1 MNTKLSPHQKTRLL
15 PLEAELQDHVKQG
28 EAKKAVEVAGRIQ
41 SLFGDDRSHYR
52 LLRAKLW
59 CFEAA
64 VDANDLSYA
73 EAGLT
78 GIRSKAPPS
87 SRIYL
92 EASTLLAVCFLRKK
106 KITEAKTTI
115 RDAVGSLKNITSA
128 SKRRQFQKRLIE
140 RVEQEC
146 ILSEFIGSN
155 EELDEETVQ
164 TKAIEL
170 VKSPEDQLFEF
181 LGRTLPAGGLSRLA
195 DVRNYSI
202 LQLPEPDRKALPPP
216 REAEKP
222 SELGKKAFAIVG
234 RIAWKALCQPHTPI
248 YKLWSQRLP
257 DVYEKGYFAAAIIAA
272 LKEWQIGASLF
283 ASGIVALA
291 MKHSARDFCEWTK
304 PKGLMID
311 RKDLE

>member
-1 MNTKLSPHQKTRLL
+1 MNTKLTPHQKSRLL
-15 PLEAELQDHVKQG
+15 PLEAQLQDHVKRG
-28 EAKKAVEVAGRIQ
+28 ESKGAIEVATQIQ
-41 SLFGDDRSHYR
+41 ILFTNDRSHYR
-52 LLRAKLW
+52 LLRAKVW

-64 VDANDLSYA
+64 VDANDITYA

-78 GIRSKAPPS
+78 GIRAKAPRS
-87 SRIYL
+87 SRIHL
-92 EASTLLAVCFLRKK
+92 EASTLLAVCFLRRK
-106 KITEAKTTI
+106 KIPEAKAII
-115 RDAVGSLKNITSA
+115 RDAVGSLKNITSTA
-128 SKRRQFQKRLIE
+128 KRQQFQKRLIE

-146 ILSEFIGSN
+146 ILSEFIGSGD
-155 EELDEETVQ
+155 ELDEETVQ

-170 VKSPEDQLFEF
+170 VKTPEDQLFEF
-181 LGRTLPAGGLSRLA
+181 LGRTLPPAGLSRLA

-202 LQLPEPDRKALPPP
+202 LQLPEPDRKALPPA

-234 RIAWKALCQPHTPI
+234 RIAWKALCKPDTRI
-248 YKLWSQRLP
+248 YKLWSQKLP
-257 DVYEKGYFAAAIIAA
+257 EVYEKSYFAAAIIAA